1 MHAYENRGSDAR
13 HPPVS
18 ALVSAPL
25 HAPSRRSLRGLD
37 GFNFFI
43 ANIQTGF
50 GPFIAVYLTAQ
61 AWTQVDIGFV
71 LTLSGIVALACQ
83 VPAGILVDAAAHKRT
98 LAAMAALAI
107 ALSALML
114 AAWPILPFVLGAEVL
129 HGLASCL
136 MTPAIAAISL
146 GLVASHAIGER
157 LGRNARYASA
167 GNGIAAILM
176 GACGRLISD
185 RAVFVLTALL
195 AVPALIALFRI
206 RSREIDPLRARG
218 GQPDANARHSPLHG
232 IANNRPLLVFGAGLI
247 LFSLANTPMLQLVGG
262 IMTMRSSRWATVLIA
277 ACIVVPQIF
286 VAILS
291 PWVGRQSETWGRRP
305 LLILGFAA
313 LPIRGILFALFT
325 SPYLLVV
332 VQILDGISAAVLG
345 VMLPLVVADVTR
357 GTGRYN
363 AALGTVGTAA
373 ALGASVST
381 TLAGYV
387 NDRLGSPVAFLSLA
401 GVGLLGAGLLLLF
414 MPETR
419 PQNVEGS

>member
-1 MHAYENRGSDAR
+1 MHAYDQPRSKACDSTILTFA
-13 HPPVS
+13 
-18 ALVSAPL
+18 A
-25 HAPSRRSLRGLD
+25 SRRSLRGLD

-71 LTLSGIVALACQ
+71 LTISGMVALAAQ
-83 VPAGILVDAAAHKRT
+83 VPGGILVDTARQKRT
-98 LAAMAALAI
+98 LAAISATAI

-136 MTPAIAAISL
+136 MGPAIAAISL
-146 GLVASHAIGER
+146 GLVAPHRIGER

-167 GNGIAAILM
+167 GNGIAAVLM
-176 GACGRLISD
+176 GACGRLVSD
-185 RAVFVLTALL
+185 RSVFVLTAIL
-195 AVPALIALFRI
+195 AVPALVALSRI
-206 RSREIDPLRARG
+206 RSREIDPVRARG
-218 GQPDANARHSPLHG
+218 GDPRQNEGRSRLHG
-232 IANNRPLLVFGAGLI
+232 ITDNRPLLVFGASLI
-247 LFSLANTPMLQLVGG
+247 LFSLANTPMLPLVGG
-262 IMTMRSSRWATVLIA
+262 IVTMRSSQWATVLIA
-277 ACIVVPQIF
+277 ACIVVPQIL

-291 PWVGRQSETWGRRP
+291 PWVGRRSETWGRRP
-305 LLILGFAA
+305 LLLLGFAA
-313 LPIRGILFALFT
+313 LPIRGILFAVLA
-325 SPYLLVV
+325 SPYLLVA

-373 ALGASVST
+373 ALGAALST
-381 TLAGYV
+381 TFAGYV
-387 NDRLGSPVAFLSLA
+387 NDRMGSMVAFLSLA
-401 GVGLLGAGLLLLF
+401 GVAVLGVGLLLLF

-419 PQNVEGS
+419 PGGKLMTNDRH

>member
-1 MHAYENRGSDAR
+1 MHVYENLGADVR
-13 HPPVS
+13 HPLVPV
-18 ALVSAPL
+18 AASAPV

-71 LTLSGIVALACQ
+71 LTLSGFVALACQ
-83 VPAGILVDAAAHKRT
+83 VPAGILVDAATHKRT
-98 LAAMAALAI
+98 LAAIAAAAI

-114 AAWPILPFVLGAEVL
+114 AAWPILPFVLGAEIL

-136 MTPAIAAISL
+136 MAPAIAAISL
-146 GLVASHAIGER
+146 GLVASREIGER

-195 AVPALIALFRI
+195 AVPALVALFRI
-206 RSREIDPLRARG
+206 RPREIDPVRARG
-218 GQPDANARHSPLHG
+218 GQPGTNARHSPLRG
-232 IANNRPLLVFGAGLI
+232 IVNNRALLAFAAGLT

-262 IMTMRSSRWATVLIA
+262 MMTMRSGRWATVLIA
-277 ACIVVPQIF
+277 GCIVVPQIF

-291 PWVGRQSETWGRRP
+291 PWVGRQSEIWGRRP
-305 LLILGFAA
+305 LLLVGFAA
-313 LPIRGILFALFT
+313 LPIRGVLFAAVGN
-325 SPYLLVV
+325 PYLLVV
-332 VQILDGISAAVLG
+332 FQVLDGISAAVLG

-357 GTGRYN
+357 GTGHYN
-363 AALGTVGTAA
+363 AALGAVGTAA
-373 ALGASVST
+373 AVGAAVST
-381 TLAGYV
+381 ILAGYIS
-387 NDRLGSPVAFLSLA
+387 DRLGSPVAFLGLA
-401 GVGLLGAGLLLLF
+401 GVAVLGFGLLLLF

-419 PQNVEGS
+419 RAER

>member
-1 MHAYENRGSDAR
+1 VHVYEKLGLDVR
-13 HPPVS
+13 HPPVP
-18 ALVSAPL
+18 APASAPV
-25 HAPSRRSLRGLD
+25 HAPSQRSLRGLD

-43 ANIQTGF
+43 ANVQTGF

-61 AWTQVDIGFV
+61 AWTQIDIGFV

-83 VPAGILVDAAAHKRT
+83 VPAGILVDTATHKRT
-98 LAAMAALAI
+98 LAAIAATAI

-114 AAWPILPFVLGAEVL
+114 AAWPILPFVLGAEIL
-129 HGLASCL
+129 HGVASCL
-136 MTPAIAAISL
+136 MTPVIAAISL
-146 GLVASHAIGER
+146 GLVASHEIGER
-157 LGRNARYASA
+157 LGRNARYAAA

-185 RAVFVLTALL
+185 RAVFVLAALL
-195 AVPALIALFRI
+195 AIPALVALFHI
-206 RSREIDPLRARG
+206 RSREIDSARARG
-218 GQPDANARHSPLHG
+218 GLPSANARHSPLHG
-232 IANNRPLLVFGAGLI
+232 IADNRPLLVFGAGFV
-247 LFSLANTPMLQLVGG
+247 LFSLANTPMLPLVGG
-262 IMTMRSSRWATVLIA
+262 IMTMRSSQWATVLIA

-286 VAILS
+286 MAIMS
-291 PWVGRQSETWGRRP
+291 PWVGRRAETWGRRP

-313 LPIRGILFALFT
+313 LPIRGVLFALIG

-363 AALGTVGTAA
+363 AALGTVGMAA
-373 ALGASVST
+373 AAGASLST
-381 TLAGYV
+381 TMAGYV
-387 NDRLGSPVAFLSLA
+387 YDRLGSAVAFISLA
-401 GVGLLGAGLLLLF
+401 GVALLGVGVLLLF

-419 PQNVEGS
+419 PAER

>member
-1 MHAYENRGSDAR
+1 MHVYENRGSDAR
-13 HPPVS
+13 HPPVP
-18 ALVSAPL
+18 VSAPL
-25 HAPSRRSLRGLD
+25 RAPSRRSLRGLD

-71 LTLSGIVALACQ
+71 LTLSGMVALACQ
-83 VPAGILVDAAAHKRT
+83 VPAGILVDTATHKRT
-98 LAAMAALAI
+98 LAAIAAAAI
-107 ALSALML
+107 AISALML
-114 AAWPILPFVLGAEVL
+114 AAWPILPLVLGAEVL
-129 HGLASCL
+129 HGVASCL

-146 GLVASHAIGER
+146 GLVASHEIGER

-176 GACGRLISD
+176 GACGRLFSN

-195 AVPALIALFRI
+195 AVPALIALFQI
-206 RSREIDPLRARG
+206 RSREIDPVRARG
-218 GQPDANARHSPLHG
+218 GQPGAQAHHSPLHG
-232 IANNRPLLVFGAGLI
+232 IADNRGLLVFGAGMI
-247 LFSLANTPMLQLVGG
+247 LFSLANTPMLPLVGA
-262 IMTMRSSRWATVLIA
+262 IMTMRSSQWATVLIA

-291 PWVGRQSETWGRRP
+291 PWIGRRSETWGRRP

-313 LPIRGILFALFT
+313 LPIRGVLFAFIA

-345 VMLPLVVADVTR
+345 VMVPLIVADVTR

-373 ALGASVST
+373 AIGASVST
-381 TLAGYV
+381 TLAGYM

-401 GVGLLGAGLLLLF
+401 GVGVLGVCLLLLF

-419 PQNVEGS
+419 PRNVEGS

>member
-1 MHAYENRGSDAR
+1 VQAYEKLGSDVR
-13 HPPVS
+13 HPPVPVP
-18 ALVSAPL
+18 VSTSGL
-25 HAPSRRSLRGLD
+25 APSRRSLRGLD

-71 LTLSGIVALACQ
+71 LTVSGLIALACQ
-83 VPAGILVDAAAHKRT
+83 VPAGILVDTASHKRT
-98 LAAMAALAI
+98 LAALAAAAI

-114 AAWPILPFVLGAEVL
+114 AAWPILPMVLGAEVL
-129 HGLASCL
+129 HGVASCL
-136 MTPAIAAISL
+136 MNPAIAAISL
-146 GLVASHAIGER
+146 GLVATHEIGER

-176 GACGRLISD
+176 GACGRLISA
-185 RAVFVLTALL
+185 RSVFVLTALL
-195 AVPALIALFRI
+195 TVPALIALFRI
-206 RSREIDPLRARG
+206 RSREIDPVRARG
-218 GQPDANARHSPLHG
+218 GQPGVNAQHSPLHG
-232 IANNRPLLVFGAGLI
+232 IANNRALLIFGAGMI

-277 ACIVVPQIF
+277 ACIVVPQML

-291 PWVGRQSETWGRRP
+291 PWVGRQSEIWGRRP
-305 LLILGFAA
+305 LLIVGFAV
-313 LPIRGILFALFT
+313 LPLRGVLFALIA
-325 SPYLLVV
+325 SPYFLVV

-345 VMLPLVVADVTR
+345 VMLPLIVADVTR

-363 AALGTVGTAA
+363 AALGAVGMASA
-373 ALGASVST
+373 VGASVST

-387 NDRLGSPVAFLSLA
+387 YDRLGSAVAFLSLT
-401 GVGLLGAGLLLLF
+401 GVAVLGLGLLLLF

-419 PQNVEGS
+419 PAER